1 MRQACARSSSAG
13 SRVGRSAMNISSW
26 TAGSSPEQVTTP
38 KAPAMRL
45 GLPRRRHD
53 SRQRQARV
61 ERHAILDE
69 RLVGSPEIYFGAGD
83 HVALVHVSGNDFLK
97 LMADA
102 PRGQDLP

>member
-1 MRQACARSSSAG
+1 
-13 SRVGRSAMNISSW
+13 
-26 TAGSSPEQVTTP
+26 
-38 KAPAMRL
+38 
-45 GLPRRRHD
+45 
-53 SRQRQARV
+53 V

-102 PRGQDLP
+102 PRRQDLPPRLSGAHAGQRGRHSLRPPRLPLVV